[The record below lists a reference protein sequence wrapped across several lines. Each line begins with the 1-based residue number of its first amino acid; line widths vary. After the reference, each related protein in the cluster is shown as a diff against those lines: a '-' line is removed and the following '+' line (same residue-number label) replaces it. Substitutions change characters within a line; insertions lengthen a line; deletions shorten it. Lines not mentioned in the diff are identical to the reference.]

1 MEIYAS
7 KLYQKA
13 FRGNKSKETYL
24 KACGWL
30 AQNVISDEHVND
42 NVTYNIEKGYD
53 NESGCYLYIV
63 TIYAKLDK
71 QQVEQRHC
79 SICKE
84 VNGSFL
90 MNEQIKCDWCK
101 LQAYFRREQSMLKEK
116 KLFIKN
122 RMEGTQ

>member
-7 KLYQKA
+7 KLYQKV
-13 FRGNKSKETYL
+13 FRGNKSKDTYL

-30 AQNVISDEHVND
+30 AQHIVSDEHINN
-42 NVTYNIEKGYD
+42 NVTYNIEKEYD
-53 NESGCYLYIV
+53 KELGCYLYTV

-71 QQVEQRHC
+71 QQIEQRHC
-79 SICKE
+79 GICKE

-101 LQAYFRREQSMLKEK
+101 LQAYFRRERDMLKEK